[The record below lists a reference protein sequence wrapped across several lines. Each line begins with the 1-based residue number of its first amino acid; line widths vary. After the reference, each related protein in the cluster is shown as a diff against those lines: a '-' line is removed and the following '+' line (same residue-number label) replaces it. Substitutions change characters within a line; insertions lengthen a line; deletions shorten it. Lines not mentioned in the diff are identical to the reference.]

1 MKKLFKFFS
10 LMCFFYAAQ
19 ALAHPHAFITMKSKP
34 LVKDQQ
40 LTGFTLELLL
50 DEMSSSSILYD
61 LKNANNDQAARQK
74 LVDGVIENI
83 INEHYFSY
91 AYDKQ
96 GEKIK
101 FKSQPEN
108 YGMKE
113 NGMQVL
119 YYFDFLL
126 AKPQPLKD
134 NRVELL
140 TYDKTYYVSMMYDQT
155 NGDAVDFSALPQNC
169 QGTVIEPNYDEN
181 IQEYAASLDRSQRNA
196 DSSLGV
202 VFAQKVNIVCK

>member
-10 LMCFFYAAQ
+10 LVWFFYVTQ
-19 ALAHPHAFITMKSKP
+19 AVAHPHAFITMKSKP

-61 LKNANNDQAARQK
+61 LKNANNDKVVRQK
-74 LVDGVIENI
+74 LVDEVIGNI

-91 AYDKQ
+91 LYDKK

-101 FKSQPEN
+101 FKRQPQN

-119 YYFDFLL
+119 YYYDFLL

-134 NRVELL
+134 SQYDLL
-140 TYDKTYYVSMMYDQT
+140 TYDKTYYVSMYYDQSHG
-155 NGDAVDFSALPQNC
+155 NVVNFSALPQNC
-169 QGTVIEPNYDEN
+169 QGTVIEPNYDEK
-181 IQEYAASLDRSQRNA
+181 IREYAASLDRNQRNE
-196 DSSLGV
+196 DTSLGV
-202 VFAQKVNIVCK
+202 VFAQKVHIVCK